1 MHLHVQ
7 SHVWLYGHLNTF
19 SISGCAFVYFTVQY
33 CIEYSSSVSL
43 FHPRLSGSK
52 HKSSDDLAGTVKKCQ
67 VITIETKV
75 KKKKLRVERRKK
87 IVDVAQSYNIN
98 RSSIGMIL
106 VNKDKFMEHVNSSVP
121 MMLTLILK
129 KL

>member
-1 MHLHVQ
+1 M
-7 SHVWLYGHLNTF
+7 
-19 SISGCAFVYFTVQY
+19 
-33 CIEYSSSVSL
+33 
-43 FHPRLSGSK
+43 
-52 HKSSDDLAGTVKKCQ
+52 
-67 VITIETKV
+67 
-75 KKKKLRVERRKK
+75 ERRKK